1 MMELRAAKGKGPSA
15 PRDDASALGGYIAG
29 MNKHDPGGP
38 EAKLHYGDNEITIL
52 KQGTHVRCAVTGE
65 RIPLD
70 ELRYWNVDLQ
80 EAYRGPAEATQR
92 WKELAGK
99 GS

>member
-1 MMELRAAKGKGPSA
+1 
-15 PRDDASALGGYIAG
+15 

-38 EAKLHYGDNEITIL
+38 EAKLRYGDNEITIL
-52 KQGTHVRCAVTGE
+52 RQGLFVRCAVSGE

-80 EAYRGPAEATQR
+80 EAYRGPEEAMRR
-92 WKELAGK
+92 WKQLNEAK
-99 GS
+99 S

>member
-1 MMELRAAKGKGPSA
+1 
-15 PRDDASALGGYIAG
+15 

-38 EAKLHYGDNEITIL
+38 EAQVRYGDNEVTIL
-52 KQGTHVRCAVTGE
+52 RHGAYVRCAVTGE

-80 EAYRGPAEATQR
+80 EAYRGPEEASRRWRQLDAERRT
-92 WKELAGK
+92 
-99 GS
+99 